1 MKSDQIYRHISRS
14 TRSRFSCLKRIYY
27 EQEKNYKCERCGTL
41 FSSKQGLE
49 YHIESFHDKERRVEC
64 DLCDKVYTYKSTLTR
79 HKRLVHN
86 VGLKTETTVSSS
98 K

>member
-1 MKSDQIYRHISRS
+1 MWKTY
-14 TRSRFSCLKRIYY
+14 
-27 EQEKNYKCERCGTL
+27 

-49 YHIESFHDKERRVEC
+49 YHIESVHDKKRSVEC

-86 VGLKTETTVSSS
+86 VGLKIETTVSST